1 MKRMVIILGGIVIA
15 VAFVLVLMTF
25 HANEDSEFPGYM
37 EADLVLVGSEQGG
50 RVAELSVEEG
60 ASVKQGDP
68 IFVLESEEQE
78 ASVAAARSR
87 LQEAEARLA
96 DAKAELQ
103 RPDEIQVLEA
113 ALAQAQAMLQVA
125 TNNLNRAQSLF
136 DKGWITKAQLD
147 DAIAQHDRNQAAV
160 AEAEKRIT
168 AAKLP
173 GRADMIAAAAANAEA
188 ARHALT
194 EAEKNLGK
202 RKVFAPANGT
212 VEEVYFRPGEV
223 VNSGQAVVAL
233 LPPRNL
239 KVRFF
244 VAEPERARLQVD
256 QSIAISCDGC
266 PPDLHAKIS
275 FIAREAEFTPP
286 VIFSREQRQKLVYL
300 VEARPEGDA
309 TALTAGQPVTVTL
322 GPGQQMV
329 RR

>member
-1 MKRMVIILGGIVIA
+1 MRRRVVLLLAGLAA
-15 VAFVLVLMTF
+15 VAVAIVLFTF
-25 HANEDSEFPGYM
+25 PANEDAVFPGYM

-50 RVAELSVEEG
+50 RVLALSVEEG
-60 ASVKQGDP
+60 NSVKQGDP

-78 ASVAAARSR
+78 ASVAAAEARV
-87 LQEAEARLA
+87 QEADARLA
-96 DAKAELQ
+96 DARAEVQ
-103 RPDEIQVLEA
+103 RPDEIRVLEA
-113 ALAQAQAMLQVA
+113 ALAQSQAMLLQA
-125 TNNLNRAQSLF
+125 NNNLERARALF

-147 DAIAQHDRNQAAV
+147 DAVAQHDRNEAAV

-173 GRADMIAAAAANAEA
+173 GRSDMIDAAAANAEA
-188 ARHALT
+188 ARHALN
-194 EAEKNLGK
+194 EAKKNLGK
-202 RKVFAPANGT
+202 RKVFASTNGT

-223 VNSGQAVVAL
+223 VNAGQAVIAL

-244 VAEPERARLQVD
+244 VAEPVRAKLQVD

-266 PPDLHAKIS
+266 PPDLTAKIN
-275 FIAREAEFTPP
+275 FIGREAEFTPP

-300 VEARPEGDA
+300 VEARPEGLA
-309 TALTAGQPVTVTL
+309 TELTAGQPVTVTL
-322 GPGQQMV
+322 GPGQRMV

>member
-1 MKRMVIILGGIVIA
+1 MKRLAILLAGIALAA
-15 VAFVLVLMTF
+15 VVLVLMTF
-25 HANEDSEFPGYM
+25 QANEDTEFPGYM

-50 RVAELSVEEG
+50 RVLELSVEEG
-60 ASVKQGDP
+60 ARVKQGDP
-68 IFVLESEEQE
+68 VFTLESEEQE
-78 ASVAAARSR
+78 ASVAATKARV
-87 LQEAEARLA
+87 QEAEARLA

-103 RPDEIQVLEA
+103 RPGEIEVLDA
-113 ALAQAQAMLQVA
+113 ALNEAKAMLLQA
-125 TNNLNRAQSLF
+125 SNNLDRARSLF
-136 DKGWITKAQLD
+136 DKGWTTKAQLD
-147 DAIAQHDRNQAAV
+147 DAVAQHDRNEAAV

-173 GRADMIAAAAANAEA
+173 GRADMIDAAAANAEA

-194 EAEKNLGK
+194 EAEKSLGK
-202 RKVFAPANGT
+202 RKVLSPAGGT

-223 VNSGQAVVAL
+223 VIAGQAVVAL

-244 VAEPERARLQVD
+244 VAEPVRASLRVD
-256 QSIAISCDGC
+256 QNVAVTCDGC

-300 VEARPEGDA
+300 VEARPEGPA
-309 TALTAGQPVTVTL
+309 AELTAGQPVTVKL
-322 GPGQQMV
+322 SPGQQMV

>member
-1 MKRMVIILGGIVIA
+1 MKRRAVLLLAGLAA
-15 VAFVLVLMTF
+15 VAVAIVLFTF
-25 HANEDSEFPGYM
+25 PANEDAEFPGYM
-37 EADLVLVGSEQGG
+37 EADLVLVGSEKGG
-50 RVAELSVEEG
+50 RVLELSVEEG
-60 ASVKQGDP
+60 AHVKQGDP

-78 ASVAAARSR
+78 ASVAAAKARV
-87 LQEAEARLA
+87 QEAEARLA
-96 DAKAELQ
+96 DTKADVQ
-103 RPDEIQVLEA
+103 RPDEIHVLEA
-113 ALAQAQAMLQVA
+113 SLAQAQAMLLQA
-125 TNNLNRAQSLF
+125 NNNLERARALF
-136 DKGWITKAQLD
+136 AKGWVTKAQID

-173 GRADMIAAAAANAEA
+173 GRSDMIDAAAANAEA

-194 EAEKNLGK
+194 EAEKSLGK
-202 RKVFAPANGT
+202 RKVAAPADGT

-223 VNSGQAVVAL
+223 VNSGRAVVAL

-244 VAEPERARLQVD
+244 VAEPVRAGLQVD
-256 QSIAISCDGC
+256 QSVGVTCDGC

-300 VEARPEGDA
+300 VEARPEGPA
-309 TALTAGQPVTVTL
+309 AKLTAGQPVTVKL
-322 GPGQQMV
+322 GPHEQMV

>member
-1 MKRMVIILGGIVIA
+1 MRPLTALLAGIALTAI
-15 VAFVLVLMTF
+15 VLVLTTF
-25 HANEDSEFPGYM
+25 SADEDAEFPGYM

-50 RVAELSVEEG
+50 RVLALSVEEG
-60 ASVKQGDP
+60 SSVKQGDP

-78 ASVAAARSR
+78 ASVAAAKARV
-87 LQEAEARLA
+87 QEAEARLA
-96 DAKAELQ
+96 DAKAEVQ
-103 RPDEIQVLEA
+103 RPDEIHVLEA
-113 ALAQAQAMLQVA
+113 ALAQSQAMLQQA
-125 TNNLNRAQSLF
+125 NNNLERARALF
-136 DKGWITKAQLD
+136 AKGWITKAQLD
-147 DAIAQHDRNQAAV
+147 DAVAQHDRNEAAV

-173 GRADMIAAAAANAEA
+173 GRSDMIHAAAANAEA
-188 ARHALT
+188 ARHALI
-194 EAEKNLGK
+194 EAEKSLGK
-202 RKVFAPANGT
+202 RKVVAPASGT

-223 VNSGQAVVAL
+223 VNSGQAVIAL

-244 VAEPERARLQVD
+244 VAEPVRAGLQVD
-256 QSIAISCDGC
+256 QSIKVSCDGC

-275 FIAREAEFTPP
+275 FIGREAEFTPP

-300 VEARPEGDA
+300 VEARPEGAAAD
-309 TALTAGQPVTVTL
+309 LTAGQPVTVTL

>member
-1 MKRMVIILGGIVIA
+1 MKRSAALLLAGLGA
-15 VAFVLVLMTF
+15 VAVTIVLFTF
-25 HANEDSEFPGYM
+25 PANEDAEFPGYM
-37 EADLVLVGSEQGG
+37 EADLVLVGSEHGG
-50 RVAELSVEEG
+50 RILELHVEEG
-60 ASVKQGDP
+60 ARVKQGDP

-78 ASVAAARSR
+78 AFVAGAKARVR
-87 LQEAEARLA
+87 EAEARLA
-96 DAKAELQ
+96 DAKADLQ
-103 RPDEIQVLEA
+103 RPDEIEVLDA
-113 ALAQAQAMLQVA
+113 SLAQANAMLQQA
-125 TNNLNRAQSLF
+125 NNNLDRARALF

-147 DAIAQHDRNQAAV
+147 DAIAQHDRHQAAV

-173 GRADMIAAAAANAEA
+173 GRSDMIDAAAANVEA

-194 EAEKNLGK
+194 EAEKSLGK
-202 RKVFAPANGT
+202 RKVLSPAGGT

-223 VNSGQAVVAL
+223 VNAGQGVVAL

-244 VAEPERARLQVD
+244 VAEPVRAGFRVD
-256 QSIAISCDGC
+256 QNVEVSCDGC

-275 FIAREAEFTPP
+275 FISREAEFTPP

-300 VEARPEGDA
+300 VEARPEGLA
-309 TALTAGQPVTVTL
+309 AELTAGQPVTVTL
-322 GPGQQMV
+322 GQGERMV

>member
-1 MKRMVIILGGIVIA
+1 MKRLAILLTGIALAA
-15 VAFVLVLMTF
+15 VVLVLMTF
-25 HANEDSEFPGYM
+25 QANEDTEFPGYM

-50 RVAELSVEEG
+50 RVLELSVEEG
-60 ASVKQGDP
+60 ARVKQGDP

-78 ASVAAARSR
+78 ASVAAAKARV
-87 LQEAEARLA
+87 QEAEARLA

-103 RPDEIQVLEA
+103 RPGEIEVLDA
-113 ALAQAQAMLQVA
+113 ALNEAKAMLLQA
-125 TNNLNRAQSLF
+125 SNNLDRARSLF
-136 DKGWITKAQLD
+136 DKGWTTKAQLD
-147 DAIAQHDRNQAAV
+147 DAVAQHDRNEATV

-173 GRADMIAAAAANAEA
+173 GRSDMIDAAAANAEA

-194 EAEKNLGK
+194 EAEKSLGK
-202 RKVFAPANGT
+202 RKVLSPAGGT

-244 VAEPERARLQVD
+244 VAEPVRAGLQVD
-256 QSIAISCDGC
+256 QNVAVTCDGC

-300 VEARPEGDA
+300 VEARPEGPA
-309 TALTAGQPVTVTL
+309 AELTAGQPVTVKL
-322 GPGQQMV
+322 GQGERMV

>member
-1 MKRMVIILGGIVIA
+1 MRRRVVLLLAGLAA
-15 VAFVLVLMTF
+15 VAVAIVLFTF
-25 HANEDSEFPGYM
+25 PANEDAVFPGYM

-50 RVAELSVEEG
+50 RVLALSVEEG
-60 ASVKQGDP
+60 NNVKQGDP

-78 ASVAAARSR
+78 ASVAAAKARV
-87 LQEAEARLA
+87 QEADARLA
-96 DAKAELQ
+96 DARAEVQ
-103 RPDEIQVLEA
+103 RPDEIRVLEA
-113 ALAQAQAMLQVA
+113 ALAQSQAMLQQA
-125 TNNLNRAQSLF
+125 NNNLERARTLF

-147 DAIAQHDRNQAAV
+147 DAVAQHDRNEAAV
-160 AEAEKRIT
+160 AEAEKRIA

-173 GRADMIAAAAANAEA
+173 GRSDMIDAAAANAEA
-188 ARHALT
+188 ARHALH

-202 RKVFAPANGT
+202 RKVFASTNGT

-223 VNSGQAVVAL
+223 VNAGQAVIAL

-244 VAEPERARLQVD
+244 VAEPVRAKLQVD
-256 QSIAISCDGC
+256 QSIKVSCDGC

-275 FIAREAEFTPP
+275 FIGREAEFTPP

-300 VEARPEGDA
+300 VEARPEGA
-309 TALTAGQPVTVTL
+309 TADLTAGQPVTVTL